1 MEYVPKVVF
10 IDKPFKVDA
19 LPLKDIYVL
28 DNWLCSE
35 LQQHYDEQLRFTNFW
50 AKANEVR
57 NHNSTTGL
65 PHHSFWGGSMFRF
78 QNYEVD
84 DDVNPLDTKFTKYLN
99 RRLQTEFGFKWVRF
113 QYAGLNSQ
121 TQGLH
126 GTTHADCAE
135 EDEWNLSFL
144 YYPNTFWNPKWGGAL
159 RIYDSP
165 QQGLDGR
172 DEHIKNHQVAEIE
185 FKPNRLIMF
194 DGRIPHGADAPT
206 PSARYMDRRSLVL
219 RGDEVR
225 LTHTEEN
232 YDANDRLSYL

>member
-1 MEYVPKVVF
+1 M
-10 IDKPFKVDA
+10 
-19 LPLKDIYVL
+19 
-28 DNWLCSE
+28 
-35 LQQHYDEQLRFTNFW
+35 
-50 AKANEVR
+50 
-57 NHNSTTGL
+57 
-65 PHHSFWGGSMFRF
+65 
-78 QNYEVD
+78 
-84 DDVNPLDTKFTKYLN
+84 
-99 RRLQTEFGFKWVRF
+99 
-113 QYAGLNSQ
+113 
-121 TQGLH
+121 
-126 GTTHADCAE
+126 
-135 EDEWNLSFL
+135 
-144 YYPNTFWNPKWGGAL
+144 NTFWNPKWGGAL